1 MIVVVDTNIL
11 FSALLKTPNKF
22 AETIFL
28 SDDTFHAPA
37 QVVFELFRHRYKIM
51 KASHLDDDVVFELL
65 SLLAKRI
72 NIVEER
78 KINDAPLQ
86 KAYALC
92 KEIDVED
99 TIIVA
104 LALQLEAHLWTGDK
118 KLLKG
123 LTAKGFDKFYTVK

>member
-1 MIVVVDTNIL
+1 
-11 FSALLKTPNKF
+11 
-22 AETIFL
+22 
-28 SDDTFHAPA
+28 
-37 QVVFELFRHRYKIM
+37 M

-78 KINDAPLQ
+78 KINDASLQ

-92 KEIDVED
+92 KDIDVED

-118 KLLKG
+118 KLRKG
-123 LTAKGFDKFYTVK
+123 LTAKGFNKFYTVK